1 MAGKKNRPWK
11 MGEPSRSWNIL
22 FSIKDI
28 EAAELL
34 SANLGITPAAVV
46 RAALN
51 EFLTDEKPIAPSG
64 GGRNVGRGRHLT
76 FEEGVDAAVDALKL
90 EVQSPV
96 FPSGQTLGDRLADKV
111 MNRMQE
117 FLNRNQ

>member
-28 EAAELL
+28 AAAELL

-51 EFLTDEKPIAPSG
+51 EFLTDEKPIAPSRG
-64 GGRNVGRGRHLT
+64 GS
-76 FEEGVDAAVDALKL
+76 FEEGVDAAVEALRS
-90 EVQSPV
+90 EVKSPV
-96 FPSGQTLGDRLADKV
+96 FPSGQTLGDRLAEKV
-111 MNRMQE
+111 MHRMNRDQ
-117 FLNRNQ
+117 

>member
-34 SANLGITPAAVV
+34 SENLGITAAAVV

-51 EFLTDEKPIAPSG
+51 EFLTDEKPVAPSG
-64 GGRNVGRGRHLT
+64 GGS
-76 FEEGVDAAVDALKL
+76 FEEGVNAAVEALRR
-90 EVQSPV
+90 EVKSPV
-96 FPSGQTLGDRLADKV
+96 FPSGQTLGDRLAGKV
-111 MNRMQE
+111 MHRMNLDQ
-117 FLNRNQ
+117 

>member
-1 MAGKKNRPWK
+1 MPGKKNRPWK

-34 SANLGITPAAVV
+34 SENLGITPAAVV

-51 EFLTDEKPIAPSG
+51 EFLTDKKPVIPAGSG
-64 GGRNVGRGRHLT
+64 GYVGRGRNLT
-76 FEEGVDAAVDALKL
+76 FEEGVDAAVEALRL

-117 FLNRNQ
+117 FLRRDQ

>member
-28 EAAELL
+28 AAAELL
-34 SANLGITPAAVV
+34 SADLGITPAAVV

-51 EFLTDEKPIAPSG
+51 EFLTDEKPIAPSTDEKPIAPSG
-64 GGRNVGRGRHLT
+64 GGS
-76 FEEGVDAAVDALKL
+76 FEEGVDAAVEALRR
-90 EVQSPV
+90 EVKSPV
-96 FPSGQTLGDRLADKV
+96 FPSGQTLGDRLAEKV
-111 MNRMQE
+111 MHRMNRDQ
-117 FLNRNQ
+117 

>member
-34 SANLGITPAAVV
+34 SENLGITAAAVV
-46 RAALN
+46 RAA
-51 EFLTDEKPIAPSG
+51 TPTRVCC
-64 GGRNVGRGRHLT
+64 RNMITG
-76 FEEGVDAAVDALKL
+76 
-90 EVQSPV
+90 
-96 FPSGQTLGDRLADKV
+96 
-111 MNRMQE
+111 
-117 FLNRNQ
+117 

>member
-28 EAAELL
+28 AAAELL
-34 SANLGITPAAVV
+34 SENLGITAAAVV

-51 EFLTDEKPIAPSG
+51 EFLTDEKPIATSG
-64 GGRNVGRGRHLT
+64 GGS
-76 FEEGVDAAVDALKL
+76 FEEGVNAAVEALRS
-90 EVQSPV
+90 EVKSPV
-96 FPSGQTLGDRLADKV
+96 FPSGQTLGDRLAEKV
-111 MNRMQE
+111 MHRMNRDQ
-117 FLNRNQ
+117 

>member
-11 MGEPSRSWNIL
+11 MGEPSKSWNIL

-28 EAAELL
+28 AAAELL

-64 GGRNVGRGRHLT
+64 GGGS
-76 FEEGVDAAVDALKL
+76 FEEGVDAAVEALRR
-90 EVQSPV
+90 EVKSPV

-111 MNRMQE
+111 IHRMNRDQ
-117 FLNRNQ
+117 